1 MNVDA
6 GIKLQAY
13 LDGEL
18 TGAEAQ
24 QVAALIEKDAETGAL
39 FAELQQ
45 TRTLLKANE
54 PEFRLPESREFFWS
68 KIEREIERTEAAP
81 AERTPA
87 WVVFLRRNLAAV
99 SGVAVAACAVLLVT
113 LQMSPS
119 LLEEIDNPLDEV
131 GTFSFRSESQKMTL
145 VWISTPSASEEEAS
159 DVMPMPMPMPE
170 EIQ

>member
-1 MNVDA
+1 MKVDA

-18 TGAEAQ
+18 TGSEAQ
-24 QVAALIEKDAETGAL
+24 QVAVLIESDAEARAL
-39 FAELQQ
+39 FGELQQ
-45 TRTLLKANE
+45 MRTVLKANE

-68 KIEREIERTEAAP
+68 KIEREIERMDAAP
-81 AERTPA
+81 AEQAPA
-87 WVVFLRRNLAAV
+87 WMLFLRRHFAAI
-99 SGVAVAACAVLLVT
+99 SGVAVAACVVLFVA

-145 VWISTPSASEEEAS
+145 VWISNPFASDDEAS
-159 DVMPMPMPMPE
+159 DAMPMPMPE